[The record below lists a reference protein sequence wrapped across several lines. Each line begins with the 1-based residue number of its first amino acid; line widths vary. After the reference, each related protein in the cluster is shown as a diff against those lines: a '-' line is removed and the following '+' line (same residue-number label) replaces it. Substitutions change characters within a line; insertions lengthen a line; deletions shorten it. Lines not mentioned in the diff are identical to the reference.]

1 MFRALANRDYLLLS
15 DLFGQMVHGGAAT
28 VRHGGPQI
36 PNPLDPQRN
45 LWVMPCGVQVSIILR
60 CEACRLCTA
69 LTASVLVK
77 LYQGIPKSG
86 DKNLI
91 LYFILV

>member
-45 LWVMPCGVQVSIILR
+45 LWVMPCRVQVSIILR